1 TTELLQRL
9 IRFNTVNPPGNEQA
23 AQEFLKELLEAA
35 GFDCELLA
43 AVPGRPNLVARL
55 GSGSDGPV
63 LGLLGHVDTVLAT
76 PSDWSV
82 DPWSGELKDGCVWG
96 RGALDMKSQVAAEVA
111 AAVALAEEGWRP
123 AQGELLVIAT
133 VDEETGGE
141 QGVQHLCKQ
150 HPDKVRCDMLVN
162 EGGGELLEFDGR
174 RVYSVCVAEK
184 GVFRFTI
191 STRGRAGHAS
201 IPRIG
206 DNALVKLAPI
216 LTRLA
221 AAGLPRGPWGARE
234 RRPERGAGRGRGAGP
249 APGGA
254 DRADVRRDLH
264 PDDGQGLRQD
274 QRDPLARRGERGLPR
289 AARAGRGARARPH
302 RGGARGREV
311 RAELRR
317 ARGGQPLADRHAA
330 DGPRPRVPRRG
341 GPGLGR
347 GAVRAARLHRLAL
360 VPRHLP
366 RLRGLR
372 LLPPVEDGHVRGE
385 PPDPLRRRA
394 HPGGGPRA
402 GRPLLRGAGHE
413 GAGVSP
419 KEPKLRLGGMALR
432 NGLLVHGPTHWAA
445 AIRTRD
451 GRIEVASGRKPDF
464 GGRLLRGVP
473 GARGVSKLAE
483 AFAVVPIVK
492 KNLPEAGLPM
502 EDAKALGGML
512 LAAVISQSLRRGE
525 RTLGREAAVSVI
537 GLAPALLV
545 LRGGDI

>member
-1 TTELLQRL
+1 VPESADLERRTTELLQRL

-174 RVYSVCVAEK
+174 RVFSVCVAEK

-221 AAGLPRGPWGARE
+221 AAGVA
-234 RRPERGAGRGRGAGP
+234 PEPTAEPLAYLEGLGVHVNG
-249 APGGA
+249 
-254 DRADVRRDLH
+254 DLRAALASVE
-264 PDDGQGLRQD
+264 
-274 QRDPLARRGERGLPR
+274 QRDPRLAVLIEPMLGVTFTPTMAKASDKINVIPSHAEVSVDCRVPPELGEDHV
-289 AARAGRGARARPH
+289 RARIEEALE
-302 RGGARGREV
+302 GEQY
-311 RAELRR
+311 ELRFDER
-317 ARGGQPLADRHAA
+317 VMGNRSPIDTPLMDHIRDFLAEEDPGSVAVPSVLPGFTDSRWFRDTFPDCVAYGFFPQSKMDMFEASPLIHSADERI
-330 DGPRPRVPRRG
+330 
-341 GPGLGR
+341 
-347 GAVRAARLHRLAL
+347 
-360 VPRHLP
+360 
-366 RLRGLR
+366 
-372 LLPPVEDGHVRGE
+372 PVED
-385 PPDPLRRRA
+385 
-394 HPGGGPRA
+394 
-402 GRPLLRGAGHE
+402 
-413 GAGVSP
+413 
-419 KEPKLRLGGMALR
+419 LGL
-432 NGLLVHGPTHWAA
+432 AA
-445 AIRTRD
+445 R
-451 GRIEVASGRKPDF
+451 F
-464 GGRLLRGVP
+464 Y
-473 GARGVSKLAE
+473 
-483 AFAVVPIVK
+483 
-492 KNLPEAGLPM
+492 AGL
-502 EDAKALGGML
+502 ATKVLG
-512 LAAVISQSLRRGE
+512 
-525 RTLGREAAVSVI
+525 
-537 GLAPALLV
+537 
-545 LRGGDI
+545 